1 MAQLEDIPNRICTPA
16 FLNMWTFR
24 GALRA
29 SSTLKKRETAQE
41 TRRVIERIEATLG
54 EIPITKG
61 LE

>member
-1 MAQLEDIPNRICTPA
+1 M
-16 FLNMWTFR
+16 

-41 TRRVIERIEATLG
+41 TRRLIERIEATLG